1 MRLRTLASHGSN
13 SFCLFG
19 ARNATALRRARKVSH
34 CGNGRFITTRFH
46 TLARPLLR
54 HQPNPSSTQSLEQA
68 MEWQQNFSRA
78 LAASDIISTV
88 RVLESFGGVWQRM
101 PSFLPDDRLRDLGR
115 TCDELGLGRVPR
127 LQRNCFRSFFYHLA
141 LIFRATRHYPYMAL
155 VGFYHLPSYISCL
168 TAMWGIS
175 PNPHTVQFT
184 LTTCPTWADRLRSC
198 SFYPIRTND
207 IKLQPRRQGS
217 PYRKLNANFHRDG
230 HHTGAAARCGPTP
243 KI

>member
-168 TAMWGIS
+168 AAMWGIS
-175 PNPHTVQFT
+175 PNPHTLPPCLLSHRPIHTHDLSNLGRSAPFLLLLPNSNQRHQT
-184 LTTCPTWADRLRSC
+184 ATTTPRLALS
-198 SFYPIRTND
+198 
-207 IKLQPRRQGS
+207 
-217 PYRKLNANFHRDG
+217 
-230 HHTGAAARCGPTP
+230 
-243 KI
+243 